1 MSEHK
6 FKIILGADEAEE
18 VFDIPE
24 DYSIEY
30 WYDRY
35 TRSWVVQVFDSRN
48 IEVDC
53 SYVGN
58 KEDRDYE
65 IDRFKNEYNT
75 DKVTKW
81 RG

>member
-1 MSEHK
+1 MSSEP
-6 FKIILGADEAEE
+6 KIVKLSLYDDDEE
-18 VFDIPE
+18 FDIPE

-35 TRSWVVQVFDSRN
+35 TRSWVVQVFNAIDN
-48 IEVDC
+48 EVDC
-53 SYVGN
+53 SYTSN

-65 IDRFKNEYNT
+65 IDRFKNKYNT